1 MRAVFG
7 VENAVDTLV
16 VRVARVD
23 TDATQRG
30 GGSKGT
36 HQLTLLNSRAQ
47 VDRGQVHHVDEGVG
61 VDRRQRA
68 GQRQSGHSRVG
79 KGAASELDKLG
90 GCVRVILEGDG
101 LKAAAIEGLVADAA
115 DTRGDVNR
123 PDGGLGEGAIP
134 DRCDALGDAHVRI
147 GPPIGDQFAT
157 LVHDEVARS
166 VGQDLNGD
174 RRRLTLT
181 SRGRDA
187 SGEGAGSRAPGG
199 VEDGCRR
206 AFVGGDGAQRGR
218 AQRPLDVTAVQRG
231 GQERVQEDGLPGD
244 RDQGRGGQLD
254 PAFLRD
260 SANDDGHGRIEGRI

>member
-1 MRAVFG
+1 MG
-7 VENAVDTLV
+7 E
-16 VRVARVD
+16 
-23 TDATQRG
+23 
-30 GGSKGT
+30 
-36 HQLTLLNSRAQ
+36 
-47 VDRGQVHHVDEGVG
+47 
-61 VDRRQRA
+61 
-68 GQRQSGHSRVG
+68 
-79 KGAASELDKLG
+79 GAASKLDKLG
-90 GCVRVILEGDG
+90 GHVRVILEGDG
-101 LKAAAIEGLVADAA
+101 LKAAAIEGLVTDAA

-134 DRCDALGDAHVRI
+134 DRGDALGDAHVRI
-147 GPPIGDQFAT
+147 GPPIGDQFAP

-174 RRRLTLT
+174 RHRLTLT

-206 AFVGGDGAQRGR
+206 AFVWGDGAQRGR

-244 RDQGRGGQLD
+244 GDQGRGGQLD